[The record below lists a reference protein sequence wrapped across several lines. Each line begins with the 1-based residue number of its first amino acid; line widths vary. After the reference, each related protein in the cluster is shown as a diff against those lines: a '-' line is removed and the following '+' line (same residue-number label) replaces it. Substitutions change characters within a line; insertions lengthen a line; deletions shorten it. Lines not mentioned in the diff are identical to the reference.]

1 MTQSGRCRLTQLKV
15 GFSYL
20 DAHSVAGRLE
30 LTVVDW
36 NAVSAIA
43 EIIGAVA
50 VIGTLIY
57 VAVQIRQNSILLRQN
72 TDFARASIV
81 HETNVSGTQIYELIA
96 QDKEVAEIFRRGI
109 NGDALDGT
117 ELLRFESLLN
127 IYCSWLEDVDRQF
140 RADLYF
146 DEDDE
151 GDLLDYMAPY
161 FRRLLRSEAAK
172 NWWEREGNYQYTPS
186 FDSKIRKIMSADW
199 TDVDT

>member
-1 MTQSGRCRLTQLKV
+1 
-15 GFSYL
+15 
-20 DAHSVAGRLE
+20 LE

-36 NAVSAIA
+36 NAVGAIA

-96 QDKEVAEIFRRGI
+96 QDKDVAEIFRRGI
-109 NGDALDGT
+109 NDDIVDDT
-117 ELLRFESLLN
+117 ELLRFEALLN
-127 IYCSWLEDVDRQF
+127 MYCSWLEDVDSQF
-140 RADLYF
+140 KADLYF

-161 FRRLLRSEAAK
+161 FKRLFRSKAAK

-199 TDVDT
+199 TDLDT

>member
-1 MTQSGRCRLTQLKV
+1 
-15 GFSYL
+15 
-20 DAHSVAGRLE
+20 LE
-30 LTVVDW
+30 LIVVDW

-57 VAVQIRQNSILLRQN
+57 VAVQIRQNSLLLKQN
-72 TDFARASIV
+72 IDFARASIV
-81 HETNVSGTQIYELIA
+81 HETNVSQTQIYELIA

-109 NGDALDGT
+109 NGEILDGT

-161 FRRLLRSEAAK
+161 FKRLLRSEAAK

>member
-1 MTQSGRCRLTQLKV
+1 M
-15 GFSYL
+15 
-20 DAHSVAGRLE
+20 
-30 LTVVDW
+30 DW

-96 QDKEVAEIFRRGI
+96 QDKDVAEIFRRGI
-109 NGDALDGT
+109 NDDIVDDT
-117 ELLRFESLLN
+117 ELLRFEALLN
-127 IYCSWLEDVDRQF
+127 MYCSWLEDVDSQF
-140 RADLYF
+140 KADLYF

-151 GDLLDYMAPY
+151 DDLLDYMAPY
-161 FRRLLRSEAAK
+161 FKRLLRSKAAK

-186 FDSKIRKIMSADW
+186 FDSKIRKIMNADW
-199 TDVDT
+199 TDLDT